1 MAEHTHHHQHESTPL
16 IIPALETAEEMSKA
30 CVRFLETLS
39 PDLRR
44 KAEIPFDQGE
54 RLRWHFVPI
63 DMFERKG
70 VLIQEM
76 NQKQRDVAFKHLATG
91 LRENG

>member
-1 MAEHTHHHQHESTPL
+1 MAEHTHHQHEAPSL

-30 CVRFLETLS
+30 CVEFLETLN
-39 PDLRR
+39 PALRR

-54 RLRWHFVPI
+54 RLRWHFIPI

-76 NQKQRDVAFKHLATG
+76 SQKQ
-91 LRENG
+91 